1 MLLKS
6 ISAENVSVL
15 SRYACLVPDSNSQI
29 NVNTAP
35 AEVLQ
40 VLSENASVSELVTL
54 TETQRAFESPE
65 QFVQSFPKFQKALG
79 KITTS
84 SMYFEMS
91 AQAKVGNTLV
101 SLSSLIYRNPKDGKI
116 SILKRDFGKLFTS
129 KIEIETEIQ
138 SI

>member
-1 MLLKS
+1 MLNNELLNKNKNGPF
-6 ISAENVSVL
+6 ISL
-15 SRYACLVPDSNSQI
+15 SNLNDDQMRHANSGDWWK
-29 NVNTAP
+29 
-35 AEVLQ
+35 
-40 VLSENASVSELVTL
+40 

-65 QFVQSFPKFQKALG
+65 QFVQSFPKFQKSLG

-129 KIEIETEIQ
+129 KIQIETEIL